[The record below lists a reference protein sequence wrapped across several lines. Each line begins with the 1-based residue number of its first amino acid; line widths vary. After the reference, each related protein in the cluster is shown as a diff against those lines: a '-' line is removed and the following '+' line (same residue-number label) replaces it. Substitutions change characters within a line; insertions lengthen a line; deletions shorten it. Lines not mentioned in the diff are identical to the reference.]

1 MAWSAALTGYWLYWH
16 FVLISSR
23 NSLFVHSVSDSS
35 GLCWYWTHHDR
46 EASQPGE
53 WHRVVV
59 EKPEHAVLGHWFH
72 QRSDAWGGWKEV
84 PCDCHQGETYIVV
97 AHVINTVWHQYG
109 WKICLDFVSLCK
121 TKQYKLIRCV
131 TFAGPAWL
139 VWAEKRQR
147 QQGHNSIKHN
157 VYRGSVS
164 SFPASPLEV
173 PQDGR
178 QQAVWVYAWWD
189 ILCWMFVYFWCLV
202 LGECW
207 NDANYCYTKSHWLLS
222 MNKAYCDFVWLILF
236 FLAQRHM
243 MVFRTW
249 HVILSS
255 R

>member
-1 MAWSAALTGYWLYWH
+1 MSLT
-16 FVLISSR
+16 
-23 NSLFVHSVSDSS
+23 
-35 GLCWYWTHHDR
+35 
-46 EASQPGE
+46 
-53 WHRVVV
+53 
-59 EKPEHAVLGHWFH
+59 
-72 QRSDAWGGWKEV
+72 
-84 PCDCHQGETYIVV
+84 
-97 AHVINTVWHQYG
+97 QYG
-109 WKICLDFVSLCK
+109 WKICLDFVSRCN
-121 TKQYKLIRCV
+121 TKQFKLIRCV

-147 QQGHNSIKHN
+147 QQGHNSIKHH

-189 ILCWMFVYFWCLV
+189 ILSLV

-207 NDANYCYTKSHWLLS
+207 NDANHCYTKSHWLLI
-222 MNKAYCDFVWLILF
+222 KAYCDFVWLILF

-243 MVFRTW
+243 MAFRTW